1 MRERTSPNVCF
12 GPWSFGLLFV
22 GVLLYL
28 PVAILFVHGGVSAA
42 PRATL
47 EREVESIVRRYG
59 YPLSNVSISAI
70 DHRGKVRVA
79 LNGGQPFK
87 PASNM
92 KVVTTAAALSTL
104 GPDYK
109 FRTELI
115 ATSRVESGKI
125 DGDLILRGT
134 GDPNISG
141 RFFDGE
147 PTALLERWA
156 AALHD
161 QLKLTKVTGDL
172 IVDDSF
178 FDDELFLSSWKRSQ
192 EGRWY
197 SAQVSPLS
205 FNDNCI
211 DVVIVPAGS
220 VGSRARVEIAPATAA
235 IQVSGSP
242 KTVGGRRP
250 RVTIHRKTGTNEI
263 TVGGKIGKNAAQMID
278 YVTVEDP
285 ALFFGT
291 VLTEVFKRHGIVIE
305 GVVRRVL
312 TGEGFYDQNPRKA
325 SANTREGE
333 VLLVS
338 HTSTVKQDLPVVNK
352 RSQNLHAEIL
362 LKSLGARVVGE
373 GSREA
378 GATAIREYLT
388 RKNIATDGIEVVD
401 GSGLSHG
408 NRVSSLLLA
417 RVLDSVKSE
426 SYYGE
431 FKDSLAIA
439 GKDGTLKR
447 RFKRYRKLLGRVYGK
462 TGAIAGVSALSGYL
476 VDEQRVWCFSILVN
490 RFPRKAK
497 SPRDL
502 QEAIV
507 ARLAEAAKS

>member
-70 DHRGKVRVA
+70 DHRGKVRVS

-263 TVGGKIGKNAAQMID
+263 TVGGKIGKNAAQND
-278 YVTVEDP
+278 
-285 ALFFGT
+285 
-291 VLTEVFKRHGIVIE
+291 
-305 GVVRRVL
+305 
-312 TGEGFYDQNPRKA
+312 
-325 SANTREGE
+325 
-333 VLLVS
+333 
-338 HTSTVKQDLPVVNK
+338 
-352 RSQNLHAEIL
+352 
-362 LKSLGARVVGE
+362 
-373 GSREA
+373 
-378 GATAIREYLT
+378 
-388 RKNIATDGIEVVD
+388 
-401 GSGLSHG
+401 
-408 NRVSSLLLA
+408 
-417 RVLDSVKSE
+417 
-426 SYYGE
+426 
-431 FKDSLAIA
+431 
-439 GKDGTLKR
+439 
-447 RFKRYRKLLGRVYGK
+447 
-462 TGAIAGVSALSGYL
+462 
-476 VDEQRVWCFSILVN
+476 
-490 RFPRKAK
+490 
-497 SPRDL
+497 
-502 QEAIV
+502 
-507 ARLAEAAKS
+507 